1 MLVHVKAFVAG
12 FVSTLLFHQGLLQL
26 LYVGGAF
33 PRAAWSLAPVPPLG
47 VPAVISLAFW
57 GGLWGV
63 VLWLIVRKHVGARR
77 WGWAALW
84 GALLP
89 SAVALFL
96 VMPLKGMQVAG
107 GFDPK
112 LIVGALLLNAV
123 WGLGVVLLMRL
134 TGHS

>member
-33 PRAAWSLAPVPPLG
+33 PRAAWSLTPVPPLG

>member
-1 MLVHVKAFVAG
+1 M
-12 FVSTLLFHQGLLQL
+12 
-26 LYVGGAF
+26 
-33 PRAAWSLAPVPPLG
+33 PPLG

-63 VLWLIVRKHVGARR
+63 VLWLIVRKHAGARR

-84 GALLP
+84 GAFLP

-123 WGLGVVLLMRL
+123 WGLGVVLLVRL
-134 TGHS
+134 TGHR